1 MCFLDPALPFPGPF
15 CTTRSHDQNTWE
27 QALSPPPSRR
37 VLSRDSGRAQEN
49 GPEEET
55 GTGPRVQTPG
65 VLHPVGKAGVR
76 VGEQAGPLLLR
87 PESGN
92 VYREGTIQQTVMHRL
107 CGFD

>member
-1 MCFLDPALPFPGPF
+1 MPRRMDRRKRLA
-15 CTTRSHDQNTWE
+15 
-27 QALSPPPSRR
+27 QA
-37 VLSRDSGRAQEN
+37 
-49 GPEEET
+49 PES
-55 GTGPRVQTPG
+55 QTPG